1 MLGMDEVSTIRHRVL
16 VQGVSRRVV
25 AKEMGVSRNTV
36 RRYLAEGVPV
46 QKRKP
51 GARPKPVLESAKA
64 RLETLLTE
72 SRQWTGGK
80 QRLTATQLWRLLR
93 AEGVNIGATS
103 VKVFMREWK
112 RQRAEV
118 FVPLVYRPGDL
129 GEVDF
134 FEVLVDLAG
143 VRRKAWM
150 FLMRSM
156 ASGRD
161 FAWLFPRQDATCFLE
176 GHVRAFEHFGG
187 VLLRLAFDNL
197 RPAVTKVLA
206 GSERQL
212 APRFAALCNHYL
224 FEPCFARPA
233 TGHDKGGVEAR
244 GKGVRWQHLV
254 PIPKGDSLDAIS
266 RMLLA
271 RLDAEASEKCD
282 PAGRTV
288 LERFADERAVMLPL
302 PEKPFEPAAVRHLTV
317 TRRSLLQVEGGLY
330 SVWSTWAGRAVTVY
344 VGVNEVSVLG
354 PDGVSVAHPRVGFGG
369 RAVDYRHYLP
379 ELAKKPQAV
388 RQVAHELL
396 PKLGEV
402 YARAW
407 RQLVDEHGPKQAA
420 RVFAQVLKAVVA
432 DGETVVSTRLEMA
445 LAQGESLQLAVNP
458 PPLPPPSMS
467 LDALPSVLR
476 DVAVASASA
485 ADFDALLVGAA

>member
-1 MLGMDEVSTIRHRVL
+1 MDEVSTIRHRVL
-16 VQGVSRRVV
+16 VQGVSRRAV

-36 RRYLAEGVPV
+36 RRYLAKGVPV
-46 QKRKP
+46 GEREP
-51 GARPKPVLESAKA
+51 TERPRPVIENATA
-64 RLETLLTE
+64 RLEALLTD
-72 SRQWTGGK
+72 SPKWTGGK

-93 AEGVNIGATS
+93 AEGVLIGATS

-112 RQRAEV
+112 RKRAEV

-134 FEVLVDLAG
+134 FEVLVDVGG

-150 FLMRSM
+150 FLLRSM

-161 FAWLFPRQDATCFLE
+161 FAWLFPRQDGTCFLE
-176 GHVRAFEHFGG
+176 GHVRAFEHLGG

-206 GSERQL
+206 GSEREL

-254 PIPKGDSLDAIS
+254 PIPKGGSLEEIS

-271 RLDAEASEKCD
+271 RLDAEAAHKRD
-282 PAGRTV
+282 GTGRNI
-288 LERFADERAVMLPL
+288 LERFAEEKTLMLPL
-302 PEKPFEPAAVRHLTV
+302 PEKPFEPAEVRHLTP
-317 TRRSLLQVEGGLY
+317 TRRALVQVDGGLY
-330 SVWSTWAGRAVTVY
+330 SVWSTWAKLPVTVY
-344 VGVNEVSVLG
+344 VGVNEISIVG
-354 PDGVSVAHPRVGFGG
+354 PDAVRVVHPRVGFGG
-369 RAVDYRHYLP
+369 KSVDYRHYLP
-379 ELAKKPQAV
+379 ELARKPQAL

-407 RQLVDEHGPKQAA
+407 KHLVDVHGPKQAS

-432 DGETVVSTRLEMA
+432 HGETTVASRLDLA

-458 PPLPPPSMS
+458 PPTQPPNIS
-467 LDALPSVLR
+467 LEALPASLR

-485 ADFDALLVGAA
+485 ADFDALLRGAA